1 MCNFREDDTIRSM
14 KDSTEIKE
22 LVSNRKA
29 GFQYEILDTYEMG
42 IVLVGTEI
50 KSLRDHGGSLQE
62 AYVTIDNGELWLV
75 NATIAPYRFGSF
87 HNHEEKR
94 KRKLLAHKK
103 EIVRLNSAIQ
113 EKGLTCIPLSMY
125 LKKGRA
131 KVKIAIAKGKKLHD
145 KRDSIKEREDNKEI
159 QRALKNRSS

>member
-1 MCNFREDDTIRSM
+1 M

-42 IVLVGTEI
+42 IVLMGTEI

-75 NATIAPYRFGSF
+75 NASIAPYRFGSVY
-87 HNHEEKR
+87 NHEDKR

-103 EIVRLNSAIQ
+103 EIIRLNSAIQ
-113 EKGLTCIPLSMY
+113 EKGLTCIPLSIY

-145 KRDSIKEREDNKEI
+145 KRDTIKEREDNKEM
-159 QRALKNRSS
+159 QRAMKNR

>member
-1 MCNFREDDTIRSM
+1 M

-29 GFQYEILDTYEMG
+29 GFQYEILETFEMG

-62 AYVTIDNGELWLV
+62 AYVTIDNNELWLV
-75 NATIAPYRFGSF
+75 NATIAPYKFGGLY
-87 HNHEEKR
+87 NHEDKR
-94 KRKLLAHKK
+94 KRKLLAHKR
-103 EIVRLNSAIQ
+103 EITNLNRAIQ
-113 EKGLTCIPLSMY
+113 EKGLTCIPLSIY

-131 KVKIAIAKGKKLHD
+131 KVKIALAKGKKLHD
-145 KRDSIKEREDNKEI
+145 KRDTIKERDDNRDI
-159 QRALKNRSS
+159 QRALKQ

>member
-1 MCNFREDDTIRSM
+1 M

-29 GFQYEILDTYEMG
+29 GFQYEILETLETG
-42 IVLVGTEI
+42 IVLQGTEI

-62 AYVTIDNGELWLV
+62 AYVTIDSGELWLV
-75 NATIAPYRFGSF
+75 NASIAPYRFGSL

-103 EIVRLNSAIQ
+103 EITRLNSAIQ
-113 EKGLTCIPLSMY
+113 EKGLTCIALSIY
-125 LKKGRA
+125 LKSGRA
-131 KVKIAIAKGKKLHD
+131 KVKIGIAKGKKLHD
-145 KRDSIKEREDNKEI
+145 KRETIKEREDERSI
-159 QRALKNRSS
+159 QRAMKNFS